1 MSDGSKGISPRTWNA
16 ISLGVLLLA
25 IAVGVILYVATG
37 DLLDIFAAIL
47 LVYGIYVAVMS
58 TAKKGGENNFGPSAA
73 DATLAGG
80 AILAGVGLMC
90 FAYSFSGNV
99 LITIAVLII
108 VIAVVG
114 IAMAVKNRNV

>member
-25 IAVGVILYVATG
+25 IAVGLILYVVTD

-47 LVYGIYVAVMS
+47 FVYGIYVAVMS
-58 TAKKGGENNFGPSAA
+58 TAKKGGETNFGPSSA
-73 DATLAGG
+73 DAAMAGG

-90 FAYSFSGNV
+90 FAYSFTGNV
-99 LITIAVLII
+99 LITVAVLII
-108 VIAVVG
+108 VVAVVG
-114 IAMAVKNRNV
+114 ITMAVKNRNV